1 MGTASDIGMGS
12 IRLYGRYVSLSM
24 ESQMQY
30 RASFVMF
37 ALANGLTSL
46 LEFMGTAALFARF
59 GSLRGWV
66 LPEVALF
73 YGMVHTAF
81 ALAEAAGR
89 GFDVFH
95 LHVRNG
101 TFDRMMLRPRSTV
114 LQVLGQDFQLLRVG
128 RFAQG
133 LFVLLWGA
141 ASLQMGW
148 TVGTVLLA
156 ALSVIGGALL
166 FVGLFVLQATLS
178 FWSVESLEIANTLTY
193 GGVETG
199 QFPLSIYRKWLR
211 EFFVFVV
218 PIGCINYFPLLRI
231 LDRADPLGY
240 PGWAAWVSPAIGL
253 GFFLVSLKAW
263 GIGVRHYR
271 STGS

>member
-1 MGTASDIGMGS
+1 MAS
-12 IRLYGRYVSLSM
+12 IRLYGRYISLSM
-24 ESQMQY
+24 QAQMQY
-30 RASFVMF
+30 RGSFTMF
-37 ALANGLTSL
+37 AIANGLTSF
-46 LEFMGTAALFARF
+46 LEFLGTAALFARF
-59 GSLRGWV
+59 GSLRGWA

-101 TFDRMMLRPRSTV
+101 TFDRMLLRPRSTV

-141 ASLQMGW
+141 SALGTRW
-148 TVGTVLLA
+148 TAGD
-156 ALSVIGGALL
+156 ALL
-166 FVGLFVLQATLS
+166 TVASVLGGTLLFCGLFVLQATLS
-178 FWSVESLEIANTLTY
+178 FWSVEGLEIANTLTY
-193 GGVETG
+193 GGVETA
-199 QFPLSIYRKWLR
+199 QFPISIYRRWLR

-218 PIGCINYFPLLRI
+218 PIGCINYFPLLRV
-231 LDRADPLGY
+231 LGRPDPLGY
-240 PGWAAWVSPAIGL
+240 AGWAAWASPAVGL
-253 GFFLVSLKAW
+253 GFFLISLRVWAW
-263 GIGVRHYR
+263 GSRHYL

>member
-1 MGTASDIGMGS
+1 MSG
-12 IRLYGRYVSLSM
+12 IRLYGRYVSLSLQ
-24 ESQMQY
+24 SQMQY

-37 ALANGLTSL
+37 ALANGLSAL
-46 LEFMGTAALFARF
+46 LEFFATAALFARF
-59 GSLRGWV
+59 GSLRGWA

-141 ASLQMGW
+141 ASLGMRW
-148 TVGTVLLA
+148 TAESVFLA
-156 ALSVIGGALL
+156 VLSVVGGALL
-166 FVGLFVLQATLS
+166 FSGLFVLQATLS
-178 FWSVESLEIANTLTY
+178 FWSVEGLEIANTLTY
-193 GGVETG
+193 GGVEAA

-218 PIGCINYFPLLRI
+218 PIGCINYFPLIRI
-231 LDRADPLGY
+231 LGRGDPLGY
-240 PGWAAWVSPAIGL
+240 PGWAAWVSPAVGL
-253 GFFLVSLKAW
+253 GFFLVSLRVW
-263 GIGVRHYR
+263 GVGVRHYR